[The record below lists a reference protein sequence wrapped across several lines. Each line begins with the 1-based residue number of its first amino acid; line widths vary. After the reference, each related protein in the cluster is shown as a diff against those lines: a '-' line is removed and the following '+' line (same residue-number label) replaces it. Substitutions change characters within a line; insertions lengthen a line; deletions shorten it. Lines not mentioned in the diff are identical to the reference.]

1 MSLIKLYSLAVW
13 SSVLMFFHVNRSIVL
28 SLSQPLLFSHALFD
42 LRSGFGGF
50 PLPVL
55 MIYLVL
61 FAPPSF
67 YLTECCI
74 MELFAGSTSLQWLNS
89 FSEIIV

>member
-55 MIYLVL
+55 MIYLVF

-74 MELFAGSTSLQWLNS
+74 MELFACETPMRWLNS
-89 FSEIIV
+89 FSGTIV